1 MPNNMMSAEDFAGIL
16 NTGGGSVA
24 ARLMSS
30 GFNAS
35 SLRTL
40 DLLRKDEWEVFDE
53 VLIEVARQRLVAAG
67 DLISRGLT
75 FNIPEALGRMVLTWE
90 EMSGMEPAVRS
101 MEGITR
107 GRSDRQSFRSNSI
120 PLYITHEDFWI
131 SLRTLMASRKLGEP
145 LDTTQIT
152 EATIQVTESIEDAVF
167 NGAGLTVGGNTVE
180 GYTTHGNR
188 NTGNF
193 EATGDAWDAA
203 GKTGEQILDDV
214 SSMIAAAHVD
224 LMFGPY
230 VMYVPTAY
238 WVPLIKDFKA
248 NSDKTVLSRL
258 LEIPT
263 LESIKVADKLGA
275 DNVLLIQMTR
285 NVVDLVVGEEPQN
298 VQWET
303 DGGFLI
309 NFKVLAIMLPR
320 IKKDHE
326 DRSGIVHFTKN

>member
-203 GKTGEQILDDV
+203 GKT
-214 SSMIAAAHVD
+214 
-224 LMFGPY
+224 
-230 VMYVPTAY
+230 Y